1 MTRVFAVANQKGGVG
16 KTTSCINI
24 AAGLSI
30 AKRRVLLI
38 DLDPQGNAT
47 TGSGV
52 DKATLSYTINDVLLE
67 QTKIANSIIKRSAG
81 GYDVIGANQSLT
93 ESEVRLLET
102 PHKEKGLRFQLAS
115 LLNQYDYILF
125 DCPPSLN
132 MLTLNG
138 LVAADGVIITMQCE
152 YYAME
157 GLSALVNTIQQVKR
171 TANPYLQIEGI
182 LRTMYDPRN
191 RLATDVSEQLA
202 THFGDKLYQTAI
214 PRNIRVAE
222 APSYG
227 LPVVCY
233 DSQSRGAM
241 AYQELVKEML
251 YQHTVSKQTQTA

>member
-1 MTRVFAVANQKGGVG
+1 LARVFAVANQKGGVG

-24 AAGLSI
+24 AAGLAL
-30 AKRRVLLI
+30 AKCRVLLV

-52 DKATLSYTINDVLLE
+52 DKSTLSSTINEVLLDE
-67 QTKIANSIIKRSAG
+67 VKIADSVIKRSAG

-102 PHKEKGLRFQLAS
+102 THKEKSLRFQLSS
-115 LLNQYDYILF
+115 LLNQYDYILL

-171 TANPYLQIEGI
+171 SANPYLQIEGI
-182 LRTMYDPRN
+182 LRTLYDPRS
-191 RLATDVSEQLA
+191 RLTIDVSDQLA

-233 DSQSRGAM
+233 DNQSRGAI
-241 AYQELVKEML
+241 AYLGLVKEML
-251 YQHTVSKQTQTA
+251 HQHNVGKKAELV